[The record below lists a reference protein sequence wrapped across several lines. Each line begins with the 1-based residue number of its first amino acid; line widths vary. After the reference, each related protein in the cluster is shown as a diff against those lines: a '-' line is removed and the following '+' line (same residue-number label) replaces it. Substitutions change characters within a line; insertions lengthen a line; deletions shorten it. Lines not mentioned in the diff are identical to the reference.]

1 MSLKQSY
8 KDADPPIAHSSK
20 RMARKKNIALV
31 AHDHRKE
38 DLIDWCDFNQGSLS
52 KHNLFGTGTTGQLIA
67 DKVGLDVNRFSSGPL
82 GGDLQIGAAISK
94 HEIDMM
100 IFFWDPLQAQPHD
113 VDVKALLRIGVLYNI
128 PVACNR
134 SSADFMIS
142 SDLFDEEY
150 GRFLVDYSQRFTK
163 KIEE

>member
-1 MSLKQSY
+1 MKSY
-8 KDADPPIAHSSK
+8 KDSDPPIAHSSK
-20 RMARKKNIALV
+20 KMGQKKNIALI
-31 AHDHRKE
+31 AHDHRKS
-38 DLIDWCDFNQGSLS
+38 DLIDWCDYNSELLS
-52 KHNLFGTGTTGQLIA
+52 GHKLFGTGTTGKLIGE
-67 DKVGLDVNRFSSGPL
+67 KIGLKIHRFQSGPL
-82 GGDLQIGAAISK
+82 GGDLQIGAAISE

-142 SDLFDEEY
+142 SPLMDESY
-150 GRFLVDYSQRFTK
+150 DRFLVDYSKRFSK
-163 KIEE
+163 DY